1 MLKMNRF
8 EFYHAI
14 KQIDPGI
21 HMCMIAAYEA
31 IPTDDRGN
39 DPVQPFDSKL
49 VLKKPVDLDKM
60 LTKLKEIL
68 SDKH

>member
-1 MLKMNRF
+1 VHDCR
-8 EFYHAI
+8 
-14 KQIDPGI
+14 
-21 HMCMIAAYEA
+21 YEA